1 MSNFLVVCLVFL
13 VTMVVLGWRIG
24 WLTQVLWYALFAL
37 FISGS
42 LLLNQELESIY
53 KASGVPDHVAG
64 LTALI
69 TIVVFSGLLVIPAL
83 RIHKI
88 FYERRSFQESFRKP
102 GGALLGALVALL
114 LIYSLGR
121 SLLRYEIVDSESE
134 AYNSIEMRIIR
145 AIDGNET
152 ISTHQPKT
160 FRPEQ

>member
-1 MSNFLVVCLVFL
+1 MSNFLVISLVFL
-13 VTMVVLGWRIG
+13 ITMLVLGWRIG
-24 WLTQVLWYALFAL
+24 WLTQLLWYALFGL

-42 LLLNQELESIY
+42 LLLNQELEFIY
-53 KASGVPDHVAG
+53 KASGVPDHLAG

-88 FYERRSFQESFRKP
+88 FYERRSLQESFRNP

-121 SLLRYEIVDSESE
+121 SLLRYEIVDPESE

-152 ISTHQPKT
+152 ITTHQSKT